1 MRYGFAMALL
11 LSVCASRGWA
21 WSDHASLLWPV
32 ISTLPDMTNTDVRA
46 EPLENFVR
54 AQAPAIGQVLE
65 AHERWT
71 REQDMAHALTPDA
84 LRFDPSAADA
94 KRAFLE
100 AIRVNPSL
108 DYGLYRQGIQGV
120 ESEIAADGSLTWSD
134 LSFLESGTSH
144 GGVRYQRIA
153 PGALISP
160 AAVMAAANDEPDLGM
175 DVGLFSNNGTAYGA
189 RYGFGEQPFG
199 NPNLSYGSQA
209 PFHMGFYH
217 LDWLTRTAQ
226 PSLLNTY
233 PLWRVALYDR
243 LARVAFE
250 TGHPYW
256 GWRFMGWA
264 MHYLGDLTQPYHA
277 LPLPGVGTLNA
288 LWLVI
293 KGETNAAIQK
303 VSNRHGVLESYQYQ
317 RLVTSLSNPAPGEP
331 FLPTLVAARPEP
343 DSTDVQSFVMAL
355 TSMSVAAAASLDASL
370 ATQVP
375 ARFVD
380 DPSFEWVGS
389 GEEPTIVET
398 VRDSGGE
405 AAVTNLDQAVI
416 VQLHRFSGVA
426 RAWVARAQRHAQSR
440 Q

>member
-1 MRYGFAMALL
+1 MRYPVVIALL
-11 LSVCASRGWA
+11 LSLCASRVGA

-32 ISTLPDMTNTDVRA
+32 INPLPGMASANVPA
-46 EPLENFVR
+46 EPLENFVT
-54 AQAPAIGQVLE
+54 AQALAIAGALE
-65 AHERWT
+65 EHEQWALAQGMT
-71 REQDMAHALTPDA
+71 HALTPDT
-84 LRFDPSAADA
+84 LKFNPAAQDV

-100 AIRVNPSL
+100 AIRVNPIL
-108 DYGLYRQGIQGV
+108 DYELYQQGIQGLSV
-120 ESEIAADGSLTWSD
+120 EASGDDSLSWSD

-144 GGVRYQRIA
+144 ARVRYARIA
-153 PGALISP
+153 SGQAVTP
-160 AAVMAAANDEPDLGM
+160 AAIMAAANDEPDLGM
-175 DVGLFSNNGTAYGA
+175 DVGLFANNGTAYGT

-233 PLWRVALYDR
+233 PLWRIALYDR
-243 LARVAFE
+243 LAQVAFE

-277 LPLPGVGTLNA
+277 LPLPGVSTLDA
-288 LWLVI
+288 LWLVLT
-293 KGETNAAIQK
+293 GETNAAIQK

-317 RLVTSLSNPAPGEP
+317 RLVTSLSNRAPGKP
-331 FLPTLVAARPEP
+331 LLPALTTATAAL
-343 DSTDVQSFVMAL
+343 DSSDLPQFVMML
-355 TSMSVAAAASLDASL
+355 TSKSVAAAANLDSSL
-370 ATQVP
+370 AMQVP
-375 ARFVD
+375 QRFVS

-389 GEEPTIVET
+389 GEEQTIVET
-398 VRDSGGE
+398 VRSHGGE

-416 VQLHRFSGVA
+416 VQLQRFRDVA
-426 RAWVARAQRHAQSR
+426 RAWVARAWRHQGAEQ
-440 Q
+440 

>member
-1 MRYGFAMALL
+1 MRYPVALVLL
-11 LSVCASRGWA
+11 LSICASRAWA

-32 ISTLPDMTNTDVRA
+32 ISPLPGMTHATVRA
-46 EPLENFVR
+46 EPLENFLTSQ
-54 AQAPAIGQVLE
+54 AQAIAGALE
-65 AHERWT
+65 EHERWT
-71 REQDMAHALTPDA
+71 VAQGMTHALTPNM
-84 LRFDPSAADA
+84 LTFDPAAQDL

-100 AIRVNPSL
+100 AIRVNPTL
-108 DYGLYRQGIQGV
+108 GYGLYQQGIQGLSV
-120 ESEIAADGSLTWSD
+120 ESPGDASLSWSD

-144 GGVRYQRIA
+144 AGVRYAPIA
-153 PGALISP
+153 PGQAVTP
-160 AAVMAAANDEPDLGM
+160 AAIMAAANDEPDLGM
-175 DVGLFSNNGTAYGA
+175 DVGLFINNGTAYGT

-233 PLWRVALYDR
+233 PLWRIGLYDR
-243 LARVAFE
+243 LAQVAFE

-277 LPLPGVGTLNA
+277 LPLPGVGTLDA

-293 KGETNAAIQK
+293 TGETNAAIQK

-317 RLVTSLSNPAPGEP
+317 RLVTSLSNPAPGKP
-331 FLPTLVAARPEP
+331 LLPALITATGAL
-343 DSTDVQSFVMAL
+343 DSSDLPQFVMML
-355 TSMSVAAAASLDASL
+355 TSKSVAAAATLDLSL

-375 ARFVD
+375 ERFVS

-389 GEEPTIVET
+389 GEEQTIVET
-398 VRDSGGE
+398 VRRHGGE

-416 VQLHRFSGVA
+416 VQLHRFRDVA
-426 RAWVARAQRHAQSR
+426 RAWVARARRHQGAEQ
-440 Q
+440 